1 MNKDVAKT
9 LRDLADMIESDEHYY
24 ARAMDY
30 RYGEPEGEWHSQGVK
45 VLQLGVEMKKI
56 RRFNKG
62 AE

>member
-24 ARAMDY
+24 ARSMDY
-30 RYGEPEGEWHSQGVK
+30 MYGEPEGELHSRNVK
-45 VLQLGVEMKKI
+45 VLQLEVEMKKI